1 MFRQRRHAAR
11 AAFGMLAAVV
21 VVASGLTGLAGPSD
35 SARALSGSEFQA
47 GNIISDDAFYDSNAM
62 SEAEIQSFL
71 DAKIGTCNN
80 SNCLN
85 IIRSNTFD
93 RPADRTVCSAYTGA
107 AGELASTIIY
117 KVQQACGI
125 SAKVLLVTL
134 QKEQG
139 LVTSKAPS
147 DSKISRAMGYGCPDT
162 TGGVCNARYYGL
174 YNQLYSAAWQLKRY
188 STPTPWGRYQP
199 HIPLN
204 IQFNPN
210 AGCGTQTVI
219 ISNNATAA
227 LYNYTPYTP
236 NAAALANLRGTG
248 DSCSSYGNRNFWV
261 FYSDWFGDPLV
272 TAPPGVTADRI
283 GGSDR
288 YEVAVAI
295 SEQNFPDPVST
306 VYVATGENY
315 PDALSAA
322 PAAANAGAPML
333 LVPSGAL
340 PASVRNEIERLNPAE
355 IVVVGGPSSVSP
367 AVYNALSQLTGTIS
381 RRSGLD
387 RYEVSRNIASEAF
400 STGAGIAYIATG
412 TNFPDALSASA
423 AAGTLGAP
431 VILVPGTSEVLDPL
445 TADLLARL
453 GVTEIRIAGGPAS
466 VVPALEDQLAAIP
479 GVTTVRRLTGSD
491 RFKVSGNINRDA
503 FTSAARIYVASGL
516 KYPDALSGAAVAGAQ
531 HAPLYVIPETCIPSY
546 VFQDIISFG
555 ATQMTVLGGPASV
568 SPEVMRYV
576 QCR

>member
-1 MFRQRRHAAR
+1 MFRQRRYAAR
-11 AAFGMLAAVV
+11 AAFGMLAAIVM
-21 VVASGLTGLAGPSD
+21 VASGLTGLAGTSD
-35 SARALSGSEFQA
+35 SAYALSGSQFQA

-62 SEAEIQSFL
+62 SEGEIQSFL
-71 DAKIGTCNN
+71 DAKIGTCSN

-85 IIRSNTFD
+85 IVRTDTFD
-93 RPADRTVCSAYTGA
+93 RAADRTVCSAYAGA
-107 AGELASTIIY
+107 AGERASTIIF

-139 LVTSKAPS
+139 LVTSKSPS
-147 DSKISRAMGYGCPDT
+147 ASKLSRAMGYGCPDT
-162 TGGVCNARYYGL
+162 TAGVCDAKYYGL

-188 STPTPWGRYQP
+188 STPTPWGSYQP
-199 HIPLN
+199 GTRQ

-210 AGCGTQTVI
+210 GGCGTKTVS

-236 NAAALANLRGTG
+236 NAAALANLYGTG

-261 FYSDWFGDPLV
+261 FYNDWFGDPLV
-272 TAPPGVTADRI
+272 TYPPGVTADRI
-283 GGSDR
+283 GGNDR
-288 YEVAVAI
+288 YDVAVAI
-295 SEQNFPDPVST
+295 SQQNFPNPVST
-306 VYVATGENY
+306 VYIATGENY

-322 PAAANAGAPML
+322 PAAAKAGAPLL

-340 PASVRNEIERLNPAE
+340 PASVRSELERLKPAE
-355 IVVVGGPSSVSP
+355 IIVVGGPSSVSP
-367 AVYNALSQLTGTIS
+367 AVYSTLSRLTTTIS
-381 RRSGLD
+381 RRTGLD
-387 RYEVSRNIASEAF
+387 RYEVSRNIAANAF
-400 STGAGIAYIATG
+400 ATGASVAYVATG
-412 TNFPDALSASA
+412 ENFPDALSASA

-431 VILVPGTSEVLDPL
+431 VILVPGIAETLDPL
-445 TADLLARL
+445 TAALITQL

-466 VVPALEDQLAAIP
+466 VIPALETQMAAIP

-503 FTSAARIYVASGL
+503 FTSATRVYLASGL

-546 VFQDIISFG
+546 VLQDIISFG
-555 ATQMTVLGGPASV
+555 ATQMTILGGPASV
-568 SPEVMRYV
+568 SPAVLRYA